1 MGAKQ
6 LLLRYL
12 SRKARPYLRTYGL
25 LQTAKIFNKSAIV
38 WEPGN
43 QSVLVL
49 APHMDDETIG
59 CGGALAAHASRGSAV
74 TVVFLTDCSR
84 GGRLRGGEGGRESD
98 PATPEELIER
108 RRGEARRAL
117 AILGVQQMIFLGAP
131 DGDLAPT
138 PELVEQL
145 HAILLDVRPSLIYLP
160 CFLEEHPDHRAVS
173 DVLLAATES
182 LPFEVQCLAYEV
194 WTPLFPNCFVNID
207 GTMDAKRR
215 AISEYAT
222 QLADSDYLHTAL
234 GLNAYRSSAL
244 LGKSCSFAE
253 AFLSVA
259 LSQYRH
265 LYEDFRHAHAKT

>member
-1 MGAKQ
+1 M
-6 LLLRYL
+6 LLRYL
-12 SRKARPYLRTYGL
+12 SRRARPYLRTYGL

-43 QSVLVL
+43 QRVLVL

-59 CGGALAAHASRGSAV
+59 CGGALAAHASAGSAV

-84 GGRLRGGEGGRESD
+84 GGQLKGGNGKANGNGGDHASSAEGSLSGQ
-98 PATPEELIER
+98 R
-108 RRGEARRAL
+108 RAEARRAL
-117 AILGVQQMIFLGAP
+117 SILGIERMVFMGAR
-131 DGDLAPT
+131 DGELAPT
-138 PELVEQL
+138 PELVKQL
-145 HAILLDVRPSLIYLP
+145 REVLLEVRPSLIYLP

-173 DVLLAATES
+173 DVLLAASEK
-182 LPFEVQCLAYEV
+182 LPFEIQCLAYEV

-207 GTMDAKRR
+207 AMMDTKRR

-222 QLADSDYLHTAL
+222 QLADCDYVHSTL

-244 LGKSCSFAE
+244 LGRSCSFAE

-259 LSQYRH
+259 LSEYRH
-265 LYEDFRHAHAKT
+265 LYEDFRHGNSRS